1 MRLIK
6 AQYTILKELPSQQID
21 LLQQNIIDL
30 GHFIFEPA
38 GPQNLI
44 PQKSLQNQQNRYRG

>member
-21 LLQQNIIDL
+21 LLPQNIIDL

-38 GPQNLI
+38 APGNLI
-44 PQKSLQNQQNRYRG
+44 PQKSLRNQQNRFRG